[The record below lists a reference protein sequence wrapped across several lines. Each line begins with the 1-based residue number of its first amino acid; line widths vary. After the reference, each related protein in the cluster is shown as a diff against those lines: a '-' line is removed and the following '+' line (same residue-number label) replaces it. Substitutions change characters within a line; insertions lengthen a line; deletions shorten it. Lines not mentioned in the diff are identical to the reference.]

1 MVWLIP
7 ILTFLVSLIGFTI
20 LGVPIGFA
28 IGLTAIVLMFFI
40 GMPEPMILARRL
52 VTGIDIY
59 TLLAI
64 PFFMLAG
71 EIMNKAGLVHD
82 ILKFANAMVGRFKGG
97 LSYVNVVGSMLFAGI
112 SGSAVADTAA
122 LGSLEIP
129 MMEKDGYDKPFA
141 SAITAASAIIGPIIP
156 PSIPMII
163 LGSIAQISIAKLF
176 LAGAIPGL
184 LIGLSLLGYSY
195 FISKRRNYPVSEGV
209 NIKEFFQVF
218 KKTIWALILPLI
230 ILGGIIAGIFTA
242 TEAGAIAVI
251 YAVIIS
257 LVIYKVKLK
266 DYPEILKG
274 AALNTG
280 VVMLVCGTAM
290 VLTWYLAVAQV
301 PQFLTAFLMS
311 ITRNK
316 WFFLFVLNILLFFV
330 GMVIDLT
337 PALFLLVPI
346 LMPISN
352 AYGINPIHFGV
363 IIVTNLCIGLITP
376 PVGTVLYVTT
386 SISKIKLETLVTELI
401 PMYVVLFI
409 VLMLIT
415 YVPMF
420 VLWLP
425 SLI

>member
-1 MVWLIP
+1 MAA

-20 LGVPIGFA
+20 IGVPIGFA
-28 IGLTAIVLMFFI
+28 VGLTAIVLMFFI
-40 GMPEPMILARRL
+40 GMPEPMVLARRL
-52 VTGIDIY
+52 VTGIDVY

-71 EIMNKAGLVHD
+71 EIMNRAGLVHD
-82 ILKFANAMVGRFKGG
+82 ILKFANAIVGRFRGG
-97 LSYVNVVGSMLFAGI
+97 LAYVNVVGSMLFAGI

-129 MMEKDGYDKPFA
+129 MMEKDGYDKPFS

-176 LAGAIPGL
+176 LGGTIPGI
-184 LIGLSLLGYSY
+184 LIGLSLFGYSY
-195 FISKRRNYPVSEGV
+195 YVAKRRGYPVSKSV
-209 NIKEFFQVF
+209 NFKEFLQVF

-257 LVIYKVKLK
+257 FVVYKVKLK
-266 DYPEILKG
+266 EYPEILKG

-280 VVMLVCGTAM
+280 VVMLVCGAAM
-290 VLTWYLAVAQV
+290 ALTWYLAVAQV
-301 PQFLTAFLMS
+301 PQSLTEFLMNFTQS
-311 ITRNK
+311 K
-316 WFFLFVLNILLFFV
+316 WIFLLVLNILLFFV

-346 LMPISN
+346 LLPVSK
-352 AYGINPIHFGV
+352 AYGVDPVHFGV
-363 IIVTNLCIGLITP
+363 IVVANLCVGLITP

-386 SISKIKLETLVTELI
+386 SISKIKLEKLVQELM
-401 PMYVVLFI
+401 PMYLVLFV

-415 YVPMF
+415 YVPF
-420 VLWLP
+420 LVLWLP

>member
-1 MVWLIP
+1 MAV
-7 ILTFLVSLIGFTI
+7 ILTFLGSLIGFTI

-28 IGLTAIVLMFFI
+28 IGLTAIILMFFI
-40 GMPEPMILARRL
+40 GLPEPMVLARRL
-52 VTGIDIY
+52 VTGVDVY

-71 EIMNKAGLVHD
+71 EIMNRAGLVHD
-82 ILKFANAMVGRFKGG
+82 ILKFANAIVGRLKGG
-97 LSYVNVVGSMLFAGI
+97 LAYVNVIGSMLFAGI

-141 SAITAASAIIGPIIP
+141 SAITAASAVIGPIIP

-176 LAGAIPGL
+176 LGGAIPGI
-184 LIGLSLLGYSY
+184 LIGLSLLAISY
-195 FISKRRNYPVSEGV
+195 FIAKKRDYPVSERV
-209 NIKEFFQVF
+209 NFKEFLQVF

-230 ILGGIIAGIFTA
+230 ILGGIIGGIFTA
-242 TEAGAIAVI
+242 TEAGAVAVI
-251 YAVIIS
+251 YAIIIS
-257 LVIYKVKLK
+257 FTVYKVKLK
-266 DYPEILKG
+266 DFPEILKG

-280 VVMLVCGTAM
+280 VVMLVCGAAM
-290 VLTWYLAVAQV
+290 ALTWYLAVAQV
-301 PQFLTAFLMS
+301 PQNLTIFLMNL
-311 ITRNK
+311 TQNK
-316 WFFLFVLNILLFFV
+316 LVFLLVLNILLFFV

-346 LMPISN
+346 LLPVSN
-352 AYGINPIHFGV
+352 AYGVDPIHFGV
-363 IIVTNLCIGLITP
+363 IMVANLCIGLITP

-386 SISKIKLETLVTELI
+386 SISKVKLEKLVKELL
-401 PMYVVLFI
+401 PMYLILFI

-415 YVPMF
+415 YVPSL

>member
-1 MVWLIP
+1 LIP

>member
-1 MVWLIP
+1 MIP

>member
-1 MVWLIP
+1 LIP

-195 FISKRRNYPVSEGV
+195 FISKRRNYPISEGV